1 MKKVLKVLSV
11 LLCLAMVLGLFAA
24 CGGNDG
30 DASTEPAASDAA
42 STDAASTD
50 GGETVLLVATN
61 PEFAPYEYLDESDQI
76 VGFDVD
82 LCNALAEKMGVKM
95 QFQSMDFSAVI
106 ASVNSGAS
114 DIAASGLTITDVRK
128 ESVDFSDPYY
138 QVTQIVIARA
148 DDDRFD
154 GATKDEVNAQ
164 LKDNVVIGVC
174 EGYTGEAYVQEDLE
188 IPEGNYRSYSSV
200 SLALEE
206 LRSGGIDAI
215 VFDNTSAVAAIST
228 ESNQGQFKLNE
239 TALTVEDYAIAVPKG
254 KPELLKQI
262 NDALAALKAEGK
274 LNELLTANGLDVIAD

>member
-11 LLCLAMVLGLFAA
+11 LLCFALVLCFVSA
-24 CGGNDG
+24 CGSDQEGNTDP
-30 DASTEPAASDAA
+30 ASSSDP
-42 STDAASTD
+42 ASTD
-50 GGETVLLVATN
+50 GAGAEKVLIVATN

-82 LCNALAEKMGVKM
+82 LCNAIGEKIGAKM
-95 QFQSMDFSAVI
+95 QFQSMDFTAVI
-106 ASVNSGAS
+106 ASVNSGAA
-114 DIAASGLTITDVRK
+114 DIAASGLTITETRK

-154 GATKDEVNAQ
+154 GATKEAVDAQ
-164 LKDNVVIGVC
+164 LADNVVVGVC
-174 EGYTGEAYVQEDLE
+174 EGYTGEAYVQDDLKL
-188 IPEGNYRSYSSV
+188 PEGAYRSYSSI

-206 LRSGGIDAI
+206 LGSGGIDAI

-228 ESNQGQFKLNE
+228 ESNQGKFKLNE
-239 TALTVEDYAIAVPKG
+239 TALTVEDYAIAVPKDQ
-254 KPELLKQI
+254 PELLKQI

-274 LNELLTANGLDVIAD
+274 LNELLKANGLDVIGA

>member
-1 MKKVLKVLSV
+1 MEKVLKVLSV

-262 NDALAALKAEGK
+262 NDALVALKAEGK

>member
-30 DASTEPAASDAA
+30 DTSTEPAASDAA

>member
-1 MKKVLKVLSV
+1 MKKRLKVFSV

>member
-1 MKKVLKVLSV
+1 MKKILKVLAV
-11 LLCLAMVLGLFAA
+11 MLCLAMVLGVFAA

-30 DASTEPAASDAA
+30 DASTDPG
-42 STDAASTD
+42 STEAGSTEA

-61 PEFAPYEYLDESDQI
+61 PEFAPYEYLDEADQI

-82 LCNALAEKMGVKM
+82 LCNAIGEKIGVKM
-95 QFQSMDFSAVI
+95 QFQSMDFTAVI

-154 GATKDEVNAQ
+154 GATKEALEAQ
-164 LKDNVVIGVC
+164 LKENVMIGVC
-174 EGYTGEAYVQEDLE
+174 EGYTGEAYVQEDLQ
-188 IPEGNYRSYSSV
+188 IPEGNYRSYSSI

-206 LRSGGIDAI
+206 LRTGGIDAI
-215 VFDNTSAVAAIST
+215 VFDNTSAVAATSI
-228 ESNQGQFKLNE
+228 ESNAGQFKLNE
-239 TALTVEDYAIAVPKG
+239 TALTVEDYAIAVPKN

-274 LNELLTANGLDVIAD
+274 LNEMLTANGLDVIAD

>member
-262 NDALAALKAEGK
+262 NDALVALKAEGK

>member
-1 MKKVLKVLSV
+1 MKKRLKVFSV

-188 IPEGNYRSYSSV
+188 IPEENYRSYSSV